1 MIRDLFLRRY
11 PQQIYWAD
19 RPSPE
24 IHNVFVQ
31 AAHIIFDDLVEPLRM
46 DAALFKRA
54 HDALACKT
62 GRGRLYDASSWD
74 AVRGEFLTET
84 MICGRIATE
93 LQTRF

>member
-19 RPSPE
+19 RPS
-24 IHNVFVQ
+24 VFVQ

-54 HDALACKT
+54 
-62 GRGRLYDASSWD
+62 
-74 AVRGEFLTET
+74 
-84 MICGRIATE
+84 
-93 LQTRF
+93 